1 MPLLARLVRPRLQ
14 LARVQVE
21 ATQRASTGG
30 QPLTREDA
38 RSFACNRAW
47 AGPSF
52 VRGQTKFY
60 TAVGGSAMASLAD
73 TRAALMPSKSSP
85 IIPVN
90 LNLDLRQSTSH
101 TRVIEIRPMGGK
113 PPSRPMSA
121 SRHMEQVA
129 PWVAEGIA
137 PPSAADPTWHM
148 AS

>member
-1 MPLLARLVRPRLQ
+1 MLVG
-14 LARVQVE
+14 E
-21 ATQRASTGG
+21 AAPIVSRSAVTGG
-30 QPLTREDA
+30 PVTG
-38 RSFACNRAW
+38 
-47 AGPSF
+47 GPVIS
-52 VRGQTKFY
+52 G
-60 TAVGGSAMASLAD
+60 ASDPVGGSAMASLAD

-121 SRHMEQVA
+121 FRHMEQVA